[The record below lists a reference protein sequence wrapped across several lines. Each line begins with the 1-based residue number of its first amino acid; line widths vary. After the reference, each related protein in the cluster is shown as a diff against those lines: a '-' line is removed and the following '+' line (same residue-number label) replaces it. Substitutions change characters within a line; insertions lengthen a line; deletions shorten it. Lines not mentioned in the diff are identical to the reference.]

1 MLKHEFE
8 ERVGFQVP
16 EEEFNKINAM
26 YLDAG
31 QNIDKDVFC
40 KDYKKHRDSLLL
52 KIFYIQSCNLRE
64 ELEDYFEMVE
74 FLIGKSRA
82 YDDTDFR
89 RKAVKLVG
97 ERKVVLT
104 TMEMGLPLW
113 EEDMKFIK
121 ENLR

>member
-1 MLKHEFE
+1 
-8 ERVGFQVP
+8 
-16 EEEFNKINAM
+16 
-26 YLDAG
+26 
-31 QNIDKDVFC
+31 
-40 KDYKKHRDSLLL
+40 
-52 KIFYIQSCNLRE
+52 
-64 ELEDYFEMVE
+64 MVE

>member
-1 MLKHEFE
+1 MLQREFE
-8 ERVGFQVP
+8 ERVGFQVS
-16 EEEFNKINAM
+16 EEDFNKINMM

-31 QNIDKDVFC
+31 ENIDKDTFC
-40 KDYKKHRDSLLL
+40 KDYKKHRDSILL
-52 KIFYIQSCNLRE
+52 KIFYTQNCNLRE
-64 ELEDYFEMVE
+64 ELDDYFEIVE

-97 ERKVVLT
+97 ERKVVLIT
-104 TMEMGLPLW
+104 LQMGLPLW
-113 EEDMKFIK
+113 EEDINFIK